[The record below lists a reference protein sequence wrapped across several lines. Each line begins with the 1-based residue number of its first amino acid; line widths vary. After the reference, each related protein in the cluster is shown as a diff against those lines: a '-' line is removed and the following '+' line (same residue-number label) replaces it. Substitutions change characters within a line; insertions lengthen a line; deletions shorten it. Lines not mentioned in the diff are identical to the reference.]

1 MQKFVE
7 KGDAIYSYFDKYT
20 DDEIIEKLR
29 TNKILFRIKLYNMT
43 KSMIAHKFYEV
54 FSHNPDEK
62 FNYLNDLLRENYN
75 LELICL
81 HINDAERSLL
91 NLKDALKKEEKILPF
106 AKAIEEFASSFMGVY
121 YQYEEKYLKTSFD
134 EAMNLF
140 LKKVDRVK
148 EEIDT
153 LYNEGVD
160 DAKKRYDNVE
170 ALYNAF
176 KQNTGE
182 KLSKNNNPITR
193 REEFKNQLN
202 EVIESLEK
210 EVGTKQLS
218 IYDYKDE
225 DDDIYEA
232 LNILKGVRA
241 RFNTFDSHVEKE
253 KC

>member
-1 MQKFVE
+1 
-7 KGDAIYSYFDKYT
+7 
-20 DDEIIEKLR
+20 
-29 TNKILFRIKLYNMT
+29 
-43 KSMIAHKFYEV
+43 
-54 FSHNPDEK
+54 
-62 FNYLNDLLRENYN
+62 
-75 LELICL
+75 
-81 HINDAERSLL
+81 
-91 NLKDALKKEEKILPF
+91 
-106 AKAIEEFASSFMGVY
+106 MGVY
-121 YQYEEKYLKTSFD
+121 YQYEEKYLKTSFS

-140 LKKVDRVK
+140 LKKVDCVK
-148 EEIDT
+148 EEVDT

-160 DAKKRYDNVE
+160 EAKKRYDNVE

-225 DDDIYEA
+225 DDDKYEA
-232 LNILKGVRA
+232 LNILKSVRA